1 MFFSSLLNR
10 ELNGYMDGR
19 TLYHCILNW
28 INLII
33 LSKIASLI
41 LNVSQNEYELT
52 KKHEYELTKVR
63 TNWPKWV
70 RIDQTVSTNWP
81 NEYELTRSMS
91 TNWPKWERVDL
102 STSWLEYELTGN
114 LCTCMYGD
122 DVCYT
127 IYIPNPTK
135 PTIGYRLTYPTLP
148 PRPSWLLFNSI
159 AE

>member
-1 MFFSSLLNR
+1 
-10 ELNGYMDGR
+10 MDGR

-52 KKHEYELTKVR
+52 KKHEYELTKMR
-63 TNWPKWV
+63 TNWPKNMSASWPKWGRIDQNEYELTKQWV
-70 RIDQTVSTNWP
+70 RIDQMSTNWP
-81 NEYELTRSMS
+81 NRWVRIDQNE
-91 TNWPKWERVDL
+91 NDL

-114 LCTCMYGD
+114 FYTCMYGD